1 MWFIIRHG
9 ETLHNVK
16 RMVQGHC
23 QSLLTLKGINQIKS
37 VGYRL
42 QNTNEDFKNYKLITS
57 PMIRTRNTTQILQ
70 EILGLTNVKY
80 IEEDLI
86 AEVDTGL
93 ATNMTEDEAKEK
105 YSSFWNVN
113 CYLDRKYPNGESN
126 NQVYDRVLK
135 FFDKYKNE
143 KNLII
148 ITHSGITRCFR
159 NHILG
164 RKREEIDLVLS
175 NQNYFLAWD
184 GNKLEI
190 L

>member
-16 RMVQGHC
+16 KIVQGHYP
-23 QSLLTLKGINQIKS
+23 SLLTLKGIDQIKS
-37 VGYRL
+37 IGYRL
-42 QNTNEDFKNYKLITS
+42 QNTNEDFKSYKLITS
-57 PMIRTRNTTQILQ
+57 PMVRTRNTMQIIQ
-70 EILGLTNVKY
+70 EVLGLTDMPY

-86 AEVDTGL
+86 AEINTGL
-93 ATNMTEDEAKEK
+93 ATNMAEKEAKEK
-105 YSSFWNVN
+105 YHSIWNVDH
-113 CYLDRKYPNGESN
+113 YLKKQYPEGESN

-135 FFDKYKNE
+135 FFDKYRDE

-148 ITHSGITRCFR
+148 VTHSGVTRCFR
-159 NHILG
+159 NHMLG
-164 RKREEIDLVLS
+164 RKREEIDMLLS

-184 GNKLEI
+184 GNKLET